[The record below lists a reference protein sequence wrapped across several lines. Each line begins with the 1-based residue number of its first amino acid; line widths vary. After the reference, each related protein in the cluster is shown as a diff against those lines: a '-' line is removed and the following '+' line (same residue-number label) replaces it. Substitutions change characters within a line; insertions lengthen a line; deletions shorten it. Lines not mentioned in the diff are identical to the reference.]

1 VARAS
6 MKGTKPGKPGRPS
19 RVAVG
24 GRVCAASGCS
34 TRLSQYNLKD
44 RCWQHTEIVFPNY
57 RGRRLAGGE
66 V

>member
-1 VARAS
+1 
-6 MKGTKPGKPGRPS
+6 MKGTKPGKPIRAS
-19 RVAVG
+19 RMADRD
-24 GRVCAASGCS
+24 RVCAHPPCG
-34 TRLSQYNLKD
+34 TRLSVYNLKD